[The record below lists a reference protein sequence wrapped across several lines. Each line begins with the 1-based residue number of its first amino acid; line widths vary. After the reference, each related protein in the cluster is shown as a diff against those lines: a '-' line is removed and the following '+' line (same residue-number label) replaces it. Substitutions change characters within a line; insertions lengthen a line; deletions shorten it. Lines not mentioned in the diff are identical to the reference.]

1 MQLTLNQSF
10 AVLAAALT
18 LSSVNNAWSE
28 EIYKQVDAQ
37 GNVTYSNK
45 PIKGGKKVEL
55 PQLSTVPIPKT
66 SPKKIESTP
75 VSAAPT
81 MSARETLL
89 DAIVKEQKALDEAR
103 AAAKEGADKPEV
115 FQTSRTVIGKDGK
128 PTVITETGRNVA
140 AYEEKMKQLNAEV
153 ALHEKNLAGLNAEL
167 AALDKK

>member
-1 MQLTLNQSF
+1 M
-10 AVLAAALT
+10 LAAALT
-18 LSSVNNAWSE
+18 LTGLHPAWCE
-28 EIYKQVDAQ
+28 EIYKQVDSQ

-55 PQLSTVPIPKT
+55 PQLSTVPIPKS
-66 SPKKIESTP
+66 SPKKIEPTSAP
-75 VSAAPT
+75 AAAPT
-81 MSARETLL
+81 SARETLL
-89 DAIVKEQKALDEAR
+89 DAIVKEQKALDAAR

-128 PTVITETGRNVA
+128 PTVVTETGRNVA

-153 ALHEKNLAGLNAEL
+153 ALHEKNLEGLNAEL